1 MGWFSRLFRGRRS
14 EMITGPSRL
23 PYESPVRR
31 PRVTDDDDDDGL
43 AGAMVPCK
51 PLPPN
56 LSGGI
61 ALALPED
68 KLAS

>member
-1 MGWFSRLFRGRRS
+1 M
-14 EMITGPSRL
+14 
-23 PYESPVRR
+23 PYASPVRL
-31 PRVTDDDDDDGL
+31 PRVTDDDDDGL
-43 AGAMVPCK
+43 AGAMVPRK
-51 PLPPN
+51 PLPPK